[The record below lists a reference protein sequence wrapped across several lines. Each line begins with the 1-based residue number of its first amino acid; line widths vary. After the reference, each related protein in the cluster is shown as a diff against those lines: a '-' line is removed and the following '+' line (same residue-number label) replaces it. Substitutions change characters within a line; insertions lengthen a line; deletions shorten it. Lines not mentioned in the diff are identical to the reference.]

1 MDSMNSRIRRNE
13 PFWGEWYIDSLLGKG
28 SYGTVFKIKKEALGK
43 SYYSALKC
51 ISLNENQYIELGE
64 NKVNSILEEM
74 MNEVEILY
82 SLKGHTNIVSYE
94 DFTTKEPENEKG
106 IDIFIRMEYLTPL
119 TNYLKS
125 NHLTREEVI
134 KLGID
139 LAEALILCEKNNI
152 IHRDIKEANIFISN
166 TGNYKLGDFG
176 VSKKLIEEN
185 EGSLSFQG
193 TPLYIAPEVYK
204 CLSYDHRADIYS
216 LGLVLFKLTNSG
228 NFPFVSQQNQL
239 PTNIANQKRLFGET
253 LPLPSLSTQSFG
265 KVILKSCAYDPNNR
279 YHSAIQLKQ
288 DLERLLEQMTLA
300 EREEII
306 IGQGAIVPQITSS
319 TENEV
324 SMHSTQATIRLN
336 DYTDRTKVPS
346 WQPEDPTI
354 GQKTIM
360 QKKESSIK
368 SDEPYI
374 SASQTISSPSGYK
387 KSKLRQK
394 IVIGAVTASLLGG
407 GAYIWGQS
415 NLSDGSNKNKQEA
428 VEKNNLEPSES
439 SSSGEETNTPVFED
453 SPAETPEITTLKEFT
468 PNEFSTTS
476 IKGKVILTLV
486 SLDRQT
492 EQTIVKVTIENNFNK
507 DVKLFGA
514 PSLISKSSKT
524 EYAPTFEG
532 NFLGNEVIA
541 AGTMKE
547 CEFIVEPIP
556 ETDSELTLSG
566 SLWTMDPIYGQDG
579 DFNLDFTIDI

>member
-28 SYGTVFKIKKEALGK
+28 SYGTVFKIKKDALGK

-253 LPLPSLSTQSFG
+253 LPLPSLSTQSLG

-336 DYTDRTKVPS
+336 DYTDRTIVPS
-346 WQPEDPTI
+346 WRPEDSTI

-374 SASQTISSPSGYK
+374 STSQTISSPSGYK

-415 NLSDGSNKNKQEA
+415 DLSDGSNKNKQEA

>member
-28 SYGTVFKIKKEALGK
+28 SYGTVFKIKKDALGK

-216 LGLVLFKLTNSG
+216 LGLVLYKLTNSG
-228 NFPFVSQQNQL
+228 YFPFVSQQNQL
-239 PTNIANQKRLFGET
+239 STNIANQKRLFGET

>member
-64 NKVNSILEEM
+64 NKVNSILKEM

-253 LPLPSLSTQSFG
+253 LPLPSLSTQSLG

-336 DYTDRTKVPS
+336 DYTDRTIVPS

-374 SASQTISSPSGYK
+374 STSQTISSPSGYK

-415 NLSDGSNKNKQEA
+415 DLSDGSNKNKQEA